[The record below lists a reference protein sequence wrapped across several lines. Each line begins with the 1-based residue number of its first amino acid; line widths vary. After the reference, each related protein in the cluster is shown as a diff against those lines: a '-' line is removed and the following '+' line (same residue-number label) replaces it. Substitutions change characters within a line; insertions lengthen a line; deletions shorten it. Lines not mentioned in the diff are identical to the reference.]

1 MTKEE
6 LVSKI
11 QEIEDKNYYKRSQF
25 LIDFFE
31 GVTETYINEEEL
43 PTDEQTFLGALAY
56 SIDTIMEIMNKT
68 LDDYTDL
75 CALLDAVNARLDTLK
90 YTKGS

>member
-11 QEIEDKNYYKRSQF
+11 QEIEDRNYYKRSQF

-43 PTDEQTFLGALAY
+43 PTDEETFLGALAY
-56 SIDTIMEIMNKT
+56 HIETILEIMNKV

-75 CALLDAVNARLDTLK
+75 CALLDAINARLDTLK
-90 YTKGS
+90 YTK